1 MSKRRQS
8 KLTTAGQPTRQPLKP
23 KTKKQAEYLHA
34 LETSDAVVVLGPAG
48 TGKTFVAATYTAD
61 QYADSA
67 INKIIITRPNV
78 PAGRDIGFLP
88 GDLKEKMEPYAASFL
103 TPMRERM
110 GKGQFDTAMRAGNI
124 EIVPFATM
132 RGRSFADALI
142 ILDEAQ
148 NATLPEMKMFLTRQG
163 EGSKIIVNGDISQS
177 DLPGDSGLKTVLHLI
192 KKHGMQI
199 PIIEFGLDDIVRSD
213 LCAAWCRAFYMENL

>member
-1 MSKRRQS
+1 VSKRRQN
-8 KLTTAGQPTRQPLKP
+8 KLIDAGSQRPPLRP
-23 KTKKQAEYLHA
+23 KTQKQADYLHA
-34 LETSDAVVVLGPAG
+34 LQTADAVVVLGPAG

-61 QYADSA
+61 RFADGA
-67 INKIIITRPNV
+67 IDKIIITRPNV

-103 TPMRERM
+103 TPMRERL
-110 GKGQFDTAMRAGNI
+110 GKQQFDSAMRGGKI

-132 RGRSFADALI
+132 RGRSFSDALI

-163 EGSKIIVNGDISQS
+163 EGSQIVVNGDISQS
-177 DLPGDSGLKTVLHLI
+177 DLPGDSGLKTVLKLI
-192 KKHGMQI
+192 KKHNMQI

-213 LCAAWCRAFYMENL
+213 LCAAWCRAFFMENL

>member
-1 MSKRRQS
+1 MSKRRQN
-8 KLTTAGQPTRQPLKP
+8 KLIDAGSQRPPLRP
-23 KTKKQAEYLHA
+23 KTQKQADYLHA
-34 LETSDAVVVLGPAG
+34 LQTADAVVVLGPAG

-61 QYADSA
+61 RFADGA
-67 INKIIITRPNV
+67 IDKIIITRPNV

-103 TPMRERM
+103 TPMRERL
-110 GKGQFDTAMRAGNI
+110 GKQQFDSAMRGGKI

-132 RGRSFADALI
+132 RGRSFSDALI

-163 EGSKIIVNGDISQS
+163 EGSQIVVNGDISQS
-177 DLPGDSGLKTVLHLI
+177 DLPGDSGLKTVLKLI
-192 KKHGMQI
+192 KKHNMQI

-213 LCAAWCRAFYMENL
+213 LCAAWCRAFFMENL

>member
-1 MSKRRQS
+1 MSKRRQN
-8 KLTTAGQPTRQPLKP
+8 KLIDAGSQRPPLRP
-23 KTKKQAEYLHA
+23 KTQKQADYLHA
-34 LETSDAVVVLGPAG
+34 LHTADAVVVLGPAG
-48 TGKTFVAATYTAD
+48 TGKTYVAATYTAD
-61 QYADSA
+61 RFADGA
-67 INKIIITRPNV
+67 IDKIIITRPNV

-103 TPMRERM
+103 TPMRERL
-110 GKGQFDTAMRAGNI
+110 GKQQFDSAMRGGKI

-132 RGRSFADALI
+132 RGRSFSDALI

-148 NATLPEMKMFLTRQG
+148 NATLSEMKMFLTRQG
-163 EGSKIIVNGDISQS
+163 EGSQIVVNGDISQS
-177 DLPGDSGLKTVLHLI
+177 DLPGDSGLKTVLQLI
-192 KKHGMQI
+192 KKHNMQI

>member
-1 MSKRRQS
+1 VSKRRQN
-8 KLTTAGQPTRQPLKP
+8 KLIDAGSQRPPLRP
-23 KTKKQAEYLHA
+23 KTQKQADYLHA
-34 LETSDAVVVLGPAG
+34 LQTADAVVVLGPAG
-48 TGKTFVAATYTAD
+48 TGKTYVAATYTAD
-61 QYADSA
+61 RFADGA
-67 INKIIITRPNV
+67 IDKIIITRPNV

-103 TPMRERM
+103 TPMRERL
-110 GKGQFDTAMRAGNI
+110 GKQQFDSAMRGGKI

-132 RGRSFADALI
+132 RGRSFSDALI

-163 EGSKIIVNGDISQS
+163 EGSQIVVNGDISQS

-192 KKHGMQI
+192 KKHNMQI

-213 LCAAWCRAFYMENL
+213 LCAAWCRAFFLENL

>member
-23 KTKKQAEYLHA
+23 KTQKQADYLHA
-34 LETSDAVVVLGPAG
+34 LQTADAVVVLGPAG
-48 TGKTFVAATYTAD
+48 TGKTYVAATYTAD
-61 QYADSA
+61 RFADGA
-67 INKIIITRPNV
+67 IDKIIITRPNV

-103 TPMRERM
+103 SPMRERL
-110 GKGQFDTAMRAGNI
+110 GKQQFDAAMRGGKI

-132 RGRSFADALI
+132 RGRSFSDALI

-163 EGSKIIVNGDISQS
+163 EGSQIVVNGDISQS
-177 DLPGDSGLKTVLHLI
+177 DLPGDSGLKTVLQLI
-192 KKHGMQI
+192 KKHNMQI

>member
-1 MSKRRQS
+1 MSKRRQN
-8 KLTTAGQPTRQPLKP
+8 KLIDAGSQRPPLRP
-23 KTKKQAEYLHA
+23 KTQKQADYLHA
-34 LETSDAVVVLGPAG
+34 LQTADAVVVLGPAG
-48 TGKTFVAATYTAD
+48 TGKTYVAATYTAD
-61 QYADSA
+61 RFADGA
-67 INKIIITRPNV
+67 IDKIIITRPNV

-103 TPMRERM
+103 TPMRERL
-110 GKGQFDTAMRAGNI
+110 GKQQFDSAMRGGKI

-132 RGRSFADALI
+132 RGRSFSDALI

-163 EGSKIIVNGDISQS
+163 EGSQIVVNGDISQS
-177 DLPGDSGLKTVLHLI
+177 DLPGDSGLKTVLQLI
-192 KKHGMQI
+192 KKHNMQI

-213 LCAAWCRAFYMENL
+213 LCAAWCRAFFMENL

>member
-1 MSKRRQS
+1 MSKRRQN
-8 KLTTAGQPTRQPLKP
+8 KLIDAGSQRPPLRP
-23 KTKKQAEYLHA
+23 KTQKQADYLHA
-34 LETSDAVVVLGPAG
+34 LQTADAVVVLGPAG
-48 TGKTFVAATYTAD
+48 TGKTYVAATYTAD
-61 QYADSA
+61 RFADGA
-67 INKIIITRPNV
+67 IDKIIITRPNV

-103 TPMRERM
+103 TPMRERL
-110 GKGQFDTAMRAGNI
+110 GKQQFDSAMRGGKI

-132 RGRSFADALI
+132 RGRSFSDALI

-163 EGSKIIVNGDISQS
+163 EGSQIVVNGDISQS
-177 DLPGDSGLKTVLHLI
+177 DLPGDSGLKTVLQLI
-192 KKHGMQI
+192 KKHNMQI

>member
-1 MSKRRQS
+1 MSKRRQN
-8 KLTTAGQPTRQPLKP
+8 KLIDAGSQRPPLRP
-23 KTKKQAEYLHA
+23 KTQKQADYLHA
-34 LETSDAVVVLGPAG
+34 LHTADAVVVLGPAG
-48 TGKTFVAATYTAD
+48 TGKTYVAATYTAD
-61 QYADSA
+61 RFADGA
-67 INKIIITRPNV
+67 IDKIIITRPNV

-103 TPMRERM
+103 TPMRERL
-110 GKGQFDTAMRAGNI
+110 GKQQFDSAMRGGKI

-132 RGRSFADALI
+132 RGRSFSDALI

-163 EGSKIIVNGDISQS
+163 EGSQIVVNGDISQS
-177 DLPGDSGLKTVLHLI
+177 DLPGDSGLKTVLQLI
-192 KKHGMQI
+192 KKHNMQI

-213 LCAAWCRAFYMENL
+213 LCAAWCRAFFMENL

>member
-1 MSKRRQS
+1 MSKRRQN
-8 KLTTAGQPTRQPLKP
+8 KLIDAGSQRPPLRP
-23 KTKKQAEYLHA
+23 KTQKQADYLHA
-34 LETSDAVVVLGPAG
+34 LHTADAVVVLGPAG
-48 TGKTFVAATYTAD
+48 TGKTYVAATYTAD
-61 QYADSA
+61 RFADGA
-67 INKIIITRPNV
+67 IDKIIITRPNV

-103 TPMRERM
+103 TPMRERL
-110 GKGQFDTAMRAGNI
+110 GKQQFDSAMRGGKI

-132 RGRSFADALI
+132 RGRSFSDALI

-163 EGSKIIVNGDISQS
+163 EGSQIVVNGDISQS
-177 DLPGDSGLKTVLHLI
+177 DLPGDSGLKTVLQLI
-192 KKHGMQI
+192 KKHNMQI